1 MEYSSANIIW
11 PRSIERYFPTNSLHL
26 TQNFIQAY
34 LFNALTLPRFDTSG
48 CFLPSNTSSFIIIGD
63 TSVKLISI
71 HKTIFTVLQTQGKSP
86 LSKICLLTDA
96 FKSKIINCELHFPE
110 ALKESGLFRSGLL
123 VASLYVGK
131 DGLKKPFFYM
141 YPLKVPML
149 GEEYGVTL
157 TLLSTMLRSLYLRS
171 KNSIEIDTTLKDLTD
186 MLMSI
191 FSRIM
196 KKGDSELGMRIVED
210 EKGISTLIKAL
221 GIYCQDDEKIM
232 YLHPYLIEMLAQMY
246 NGIDKVP
253 SNIIPK
259 EIVMKVSECL
269 EALEKDNVDMRF
281 KLNMVEWLCSL
292 GFDNPWS
299 IMKDFVTSSAWLAR
313 ASFLTKLIYAGEF
326 S

>member
-1 MEYSSANIIW
+1 
-11 PRSIERYFPTNSLHL
+11 
-26 TQNFIQAY
+26 
-34 LFNALTLPRFDTSG
+34 
-48 CFLPSNTSSFIIIGD
+48 
-63 TSVKLISI
+63 
-71 HKTIFTVLQTQGKSP
+71 
-86 LSKICLLTDA
+86 
-96 FKSKIINCELHFPE
+96 
-110 ALKESGLFRSGLL
+110 
-123 VASLYVGK
+123 
-131 DGLKKPFFYM
+131 
-141 YPLKVPML
+141 
-149 GEEYGVTL
+149 
-157 TLLSTMLRSLYLRS
+157 
-171 KNSIEIDTTLKDLTD
+171 
-186 MLMSI
+186 MSI